1 MARLFPTIMLGLAAS
16 AAASPCVHADAVE
29 DFYHGKTI
37 TIIVGTGP
45 GGGYDLTTRLI
56 AQNLGRHIPGHPTVI
71 VQNMPGSGGM
81 SAANTLYN
89 SSPRDGTSLG
99 DFSANILLEPL
110 YGNKQAKYEPAKFQ
124 WIGNM
129 DSDIQACAVWH
140 GAGAGIHT
148 LDDLL
153 HAKKIVTFGSTAP
166 NSGTAFYPLFLKN
179 ALGAPV
185 KVINGYTSSKE
196 INLAIARGEIDGTCA
211 LTQSTSHEELADFDL
226 LVHIGMD
233 RTVPLYGK
241 TPSISDVIH
250 DDQMRK
256 VAELVFN
263 PNLLTRPLAAT
274 PDTPPDRV
282 AALRQAFWDDVHDP
296 DTIANAAKMSMTLT
310 PLGGED
316 VQKMIAAFQAA
327 PPDIVK
333 KAWEY
338 THTE

>member
-1 MARLFPTIMLGLAAS
+1 MARLLTTMLLGLALW
-16 AAASPCVHADAVE
+16 AAAPSPGRADAVA
-29 DFYHGKTI
+29 DFYRGKTI
-37 TIIVGTGP
+37 TITVGTGP

-56 AQNLGRHIPGHPTVI
+56 AQNLGRHLPGTPTVI

-81 SAANTLYN
+81 TAVNMLFNTA
-89 SSPRDGTSLG
+89 PRDGTALG
-99 DFSANILLEPL
+99 DFSANIVLEPL

-129 DSDIQACAVWH
+129 DSDIQACGVRH
-140 GAGAGIHT
+140 GVGIRT

-153 HAKKIVTFGSTAP
+153 HSKNTVTFGSTAP

-179 ALGAPV
+179 AFGAPV

-211 LTQSTSHEELADFDL
+211 ITQSTSREELKTFDL

-241 TPSISDVIH
+241 TPAISDMIH
-250 DDQMRK
+250 DDQLRK

-263 PNLLTRPLAAT
+263 PNLLTRPLAAAPGT
-274 PDTPPDRV
+274 PADRV

-296 DTIANAAKMSMTLT
+296 DTIANAAKMGMSLT
-310 PLGGED
+310 PLGGEE
-316 VQKMIAAFQAA
+316 VQKMIASFQAA
-327 PPDIVK
+327 PPEIVK

-338 THTE
+338 THLE